1 MSKDSDLR
9 DDILDCTFY
18 KDPFSL
24 YWRRGKVRS
33 KGLRE
38 LTAEGNEEVIGGLG
52 ERR

>member
-1 MSKDSDLR
+1 MPKILDLR
-9 DDILDCTFY
+9 DDILDCTFT
-18 KDPFSL
+18 KIPSL

-38 LTAEGNEEVIGGLG
+38 LTAEGNSEVIGGLG

>member
-18 KDPFSL
+18 KDPFSSC
-24 YWRRGKVRS
+24 WRRGKVRS
-33 KGLRE
+33 RGLRE
-38 LTAEGNEEVIGGLG
+38 LTAEGNEVIGGLG